1 MVPPLFQGGAYSEF
15 KEEFDNTN
23 NNREEEGFKLPDLV
37 DAIRI
42 INEQSEII
50 VENLNEMKNTARDRR
65 QSIAYLLEQCILI
78 ASALPTADQKD
89 RVLFRRIRRR
99 IEQARRLTRG
109 DRL

>member
-1 MVPPLFQGGAYSEF
+1 MPPLFQGGAYSEF
-15 KEEFDNTN
+15 MEEFDNN
-23 NNREEEGFKLPDLV
+23 QEEGFKLPDLV

-50 VENLNEMKNTARDRR
+50 VENLNEMRNTARDRR

-78 ASALPTADQKD
+78 ASALPTADRKD
-89 RVLFRRIRRR
+89 RALFRRVRRR
-99 IEQARRLTRG
+99 IEKARRLTRG